1 MESSEYYRVDQGQ
14 LPIDYPTHR
23 HSGEFWEQL
32 GRTVATYGFLEQVLG
47 RAIFALTAT
56 RRYAQDELE
65 QAYSNWLGQLE
76 RALSDPLGGLITA
89 YGNALRNYHKL
100 PVSNL
105 EQLIEDLRQ
114 AAQLRNVLCHGA
126 WQVPDANGKS
136 LPLFVDRNQRIFAT
150 SIDVVYLQQ
159 VRAEVTGLVYAV
171 INSIGSIGLQF
182 PGSYSPGEIILKPGS
197 AGET

>member
-1 MESSEYYRVDQGQ
+1 MSKEYYLVDQGQ
-14 LPIDYPTHR
+14 LPTDYPTHR
-23 HSGEFWEQL
+23 HPGEFWEQL

-56 RRYAQDELE
+56 CRYAQDELE

-76 RALSDPLGGLITA
+76 RALSDPLGGLIDA
-89 YGNALRNYHKL
+89 YGSALRNYHEL

-105 EQLIEDLRQ
+105 EQLVEDLRQ

-136 LPLFVDRNQRIFAT
+136 LPLFVDRKQRIFAT
-150 SIDVVYLQQ
+150 SIDVAYLQQ
-159 VRAEVTGLVYAV
+159 VRAQVAGLVCAV
-171 INSIGSIGLQF
+171 INSISSIGLQF
-182 PGSYSPGEIILKPGS
+182 PGSAGPGESILKPGS
-197 AGET
+197 ASEA

>member
-1 MESSEYYRVDQGQ
+1 MSKEYYRIDQGQ
-14 LPIDYPTHR
+14 LPTDYPTHR
-23 HSGEFWEQL
+23 HLGEFWEQL

-65 QAYSNWLGQLE
+65 QAYSDWPGQLE
-76 RALSDPLGGLITA
+76 RALSDPLGGLIDA

-105 EQLIEDLRQ
+105 DQLVDDLRQ
-114 AAQLRNVLCHGA
+114 SAQLRNVLCHGA

-136 LPLFVDRNQRIFAT
+136 VPLFVDRKQRIFAT
-150 SIDVVYLQQ
+150 SIDVAYLQQ
-159 VRAEVTGLVYAV
+159 VRAQVACLACEI

-182 PGSYSPGEIILKPGS
+182 PGSGGPGESILQPS
-197 AGET
+197 LAS

>member
-1 MESSEYYRVDQGQ
+1 MSKEYYQVDQGQ
-14 LPIDYPTHR
+14 LPTDYPTHR

-76 RALSDPLGGLITA
+76 RALSDSLGDLITA
-89 YGNALRNYHKL
+89 YGNALRNYHER
-100 PVSNL
+100 PVSNP
-105 EQLIEDLRQ
+105 EQLVEDLRQ
-114 AAQLRNVLCHGA
+114 AGHLRNVLCHGA

-136 LPLFVDRNQRIFAT
+136 LPLFVDRKQRIFAT
-150 SIDVVYLQQ
+150 SIDVAYLQQ
-159 VRAEVTGLVYAV
+159 VRAQVSGLVCAV
-171 INSIGSIGLQF
+171 INSISSIGLQF
-182 PGSYSPGEIILKPGS
+182 PGSVGPGESIPKPS
-197 AGET
+197 LASEA

>member
-1 MESSEYYRVDQGQ
+1 VVSKYFYHIDQEQ
-14 LPIDYPTHR
+14 LPTDYPTHR

-56 RRYAQDELE
+56 RKYAQVELE

-76 RALSDPLGGLITA
+76 RALSDPLGGLIDA
-89 YGNALRNYHKL
+89 YGSALRNYHKL
-100 PVSNL
+100 PASNL
-105 EQLIEDLRQ
+105 EQLVEDLRQ

-136 LPLFVDRNQRIFAT
+136 LPLFVDRKQRIFET
-150 SIDVVYLQQ
+150 SIDVAYLQQ
-159 VRAEVTGLVYAV
+159 VRAEVASLVYSV
-171 INSIGSIGLQF
+171 INSISSIGLQF
-182 PGSYSPGEIILKPGS
+182 PGSGGPGETILKPSS
-197 AGET
+197 AGEA